1 MLNNIVIVDYGMG
14 NLRSVQNKLRRI
26 NCLSEISSAPNII
39 EKADKLILPGVGHF
53 ANGMKRLQEM
63 NLIDILNKK
72 VLFDKTPILGIC
84 LGMQLMSKHSE
95 EGSVD
100 GLGWIDATTVLF
112 RIPETRKY
120 EFKVPHMGWNDVR
133 IDSTSILFKDIP
145 ESAEFYFVHS
155 YHYSAVAE
163 NLKTGITNYFYDF
176 VSCFEKE
183 NMFGTQFHP
192 EKSQDAGMQLLTN
205 FVNI

>member
-1 MLNNIVIVDYGMG
+1 
-14 NLRSVQNKLRRI
+14 
-26 NCLSEISSAPNII
+26 
-39 EKADKLILPGVGHF
+39 
-53 ANGMKRLQEM
+53 
-63 NLIDILNKK
+63 
-72 VLFDKTPILGIC
+72 
-84 LGMQLMSKHSE
+84 
-95 EGSVD
+95 
-100 GLGWIDATTVLF
+100 
-112 RIPETRKY
+112 
-120 EFKVPHMGWNDVR
+120 MGWNDVR